1 MIRPRMV
8 FAGQYRQWLDMADN
22 RASMRGRSRA
32 RSEVWVRRN
41 FWHNLLLIVVLL
53 ALPTTAMAARHKTKA
68 KPTAQKAPAMDAKP
82 DAKADGKPEAKPET
96 KGPVD
101 ADAEY
106 GPSVEAQDGPAY
118 EPVESGTP
126 VGEDALRLGPF
137 VAPPKPFPFP
147 LLGDDRQKEVF
158 VDREGKL
165 YKDRPYSGQVPDWN
179 SEVPSNTTGRCKV
192 EPQMLTWVGF
202 QNTADAS
209 RVYVQLEHEACGY
222 VYRPDDSHI
231 VIDLPQVAIANP
243 NLRREI
249 LTGAFPTQI
258 DFIRAED
265 VVGRGTRIVISLKDK
280 RSYLSAHLGRYV
292 FVDIPR

>member
-1 MIRPRMV
+1 
-8 FAGQYRQWLDMADN
+8 
-22 RASMRGRSRA
+22 MRLK
-32 RSEVWVRRN
+32 
-41 FWHNLLLIVVLL
+41 FWHNLLLALVLL
-53 ALPTTAMAARHKTKA
+53 TLPVTVQAARRKSKG
-68 KPTAQKAPAMDAKP
+68 KPAAQKPVLDAKP
-82 DAKADGKPEAKPET
+82 DAKVEVKPEVKPEA

-101 ADAEY
+101 ADDEY
-106 GPSVEAQDGPAY
+106 GPSVEAQPGAAY
-118 EPVESGTP
+118 EPNDSGTP

-147 LLGDDRQKEVF
+147 LLGDERQKEVF

-179 SEVPSNTTGRCKV
+179 SEAPTNPTGRCKV

-222 VYRPDDSHI
+222 VYRPDDNHV
-231 VIDLPQVAIANP
+231 VIDLPQVAIANS

-258 DFIRAED
+258 DFIQAED
-265 VVGRGTRIVISLKDK
+265 VAGRGTRIVIALKDK

-292 FVDIPR
+292 FVDIAR

>member
-1 MIRPRMV
+1 
-8 FAGQYRQWLDMADN
+8 
-22 RASMRGRSRA
+22 MRL
-32 RSEVWVRRN
+32 N
-41 FWHNLLLIVVLL
+41 FWSSLLVVVAL
-53 ALPTTAMAARHKTKA
+53 ALVPVTASAARRKTKA
-68 KPTAQKAPAMDAKP
+68 KAAAQKPVLDAKP
-82 DAKADGKPEAKPET
+82 DAKADAKPEAKPDA
-96 KGPVD
+96 KAAVD

-118 EPVESGTP
+118 EPTESGTP

-147 LLGDDRQKEVF
+147 LLGDERQKEVF
-158 VDREGKL
+158 VDRDGKL

-179 SEVPSNTTGRCKV
+179 SEVQTNTTGRCKV
-192 EPQMLTWVGF
+192 EPQLLTWVGF

-222 VYRPDDSHI
+222 VYRPDDAHI
-231 VIDLPQVAIANP
+231 VIDLPQVAITNP

-265 VVGRGTRIVISLKDK
+265 LVGRGTRIVISLKDK

>member
-1 MIRPRMV
+1 
-8 FAGQYRQWLDMADN
+8 
-22 RASMRGRSRA
+22 MRLKS
-32 RSEVWVRRN
+32 WQI
-41 FWHNLLLIVVLL
+41 LLLVAVLA
-53 ALPTTAMAARHKTKA
+53 ALPATAFAARHKAKA
-68 KPTAQKAPAMDAKP
+68 KPPAVKPATEAPP
-82 DAKADGKPEAKPET
+82 TAKPEPKAPT
-96 KGPVD
+96 EEESDD
-101 ADAEY
+101 A
-106 GPSVEAQDGPAY
+106 PTLEAQDGPAY
-118 EPVESGTP
+118 DAVESGTP

-147 LLGDDRQKEVF
+147 LLGDERQKEVF
-158 VDREGKL
+158 VDRDGKL

-179 SEVPSNTTGRCKV
+179 SEVPNTTTGRCKV
-192 EPQMLTWVGF
+192 EPQLLTWVGF

-209 RVYVQLEHEACGY
+209 RVYVQLEHDACGY

-231 VIDLPQVAIANP
+231 VIDLPQVAIGNA

-265 VVGRGTRIVISLKDK
+265 VVGRGTRVVISLKDK

>member
-1 MIRPRMV
+1 
-8 FAGQYRQWLDMADN
+8 
-22 RASMRGRSRA
+22 MRLKS
-32 RSEVWVRRN
+32 
-41 FWHNLLLIVVLL
+41 WHNWLFCAALL
-53 ALPTTAMAARHKTKA
+53 AMPLAANAAHRKA
-68 KPTAQKAPAMDAKP
+68 KSKATSQKAPPPDVKP
-82 DAKADGKPEAKPET
+82 DAQAEAKPEAKPDP
-96 KGPVD
+96 KAVD
-101 ADAEY
+101 ADADY
-106 GPSVEAQDGPAY
+106 GPSLNAQDGPAY
-118 EPVESGTP
+118 EPTAEGGTP
-126 VGEDALRLGPF
+126 VGDDALRLGPF

-147 LLGDDRQKEVF
+147 LLGDERQKEVF

-165 YKDRPYSGQVPDWN
+165 YKDRPYGGQVPDWN
-179 SEVPSNTTGRCKV
+179 IEIPSNATGRCKV

-209 RVYVQLEHEACGY
+209 RVYVQLEHDACGY
-222 VYRPDDSHI
+222 VYRPDDTHV
-231 VIDLPQVAIANP
+231 VIDLPQVAILNA

>member
-1 MIRPRMV
+1 MQTRPP
-8 FAGQYRQWLDMADN
+8 
-22 RASMRGRSRA
+22 GRSGVVVRA
-32 RSEVWVRRN
+32 KI
-41 FWHNLLLIVVLL
+41 WHVLLLVLVTL
-53 ALPTTAMAARHKTKA
+53 AFQAPAFAARKGKAKTKPAAA
-68 KPTAQKAPAMDAKP
+68 KPADGHADAKPEAKPEAKPDAKP
-82 DAKADGKPEAKPET
+82 DAKA
-96 KGPVD
+96 VD
-101 ADAEY
+101 ADADY
-106 GPSVEAQDGPAY
+106 GPSVDAQDGPAY
-118 EPVESGTP
+118 DPDAAVAGTP
-126 VGEDALRLGPF
+126 VGEEALRLGPF

-147 LLGDDRQKEVF
+147 LLGDERQKEVF

-165 YKDRPYSGQVPDWN
+165 YKDRPYGGQVPDWN
-179 SEVPSNTTGRCKV
+179 SEVQGNPSGRCKV
-192 EPQMLTWVGF
+192 EPQLLTWVGF
-202 QNTADAS
+202 QNTPDAS

-222 VYRPDDSHI
+222 VYRPDDNHV
-231 VIDLPQVAIANP
+231 VIDLPQVAIINP

>member
-1 MIRPRMV
+1 M
-8 FAGQYRQWLDMADN
+8 RQN
-22 RASMRGRSRA
+22 RVSMQTRSRA
-32 RSEVWVRRN
+32 RSEVLVRRI
-41 FWHNLLLIVVLL
+41 FWHNLIL
-53 ALPTTAMAARHKTKA
+53 ALVLMALPVTGFAAHRKA
-68 KPTAQKAPAMDAKP
+68 KGKAAAQKPVLDPKADAKSDAKTDAKP
-82 DAKADGKPEAKPET
+82 EAQ
-96 KGPVD
+96 GPVD

-118 EPVESGTP
+118 EPIGTP

-147 LLGDDRQKEVF
+147 LLGDERQKEVF
-158 VDREGKL
+158 VDRDGKL

-179 SEVPSNTTGRCKV
+179 TEVPSNLTGRCKV

-231 VIDLPQVAIANP
+231 VIDLPQVAIANS

>member
-1 MIRPRMV
+1 MR
-8 FAGQYRQWLDMADN
+8 D
-22 RASMRGRSRA
+22 SMQGSRA
-32 RSEVWVRRN
+32 RFSEVWVRLKSL
-41 FWHNLLLIVVLL
+41 HSLQLIARVALAVALL
-53 ALPTTAMAARHKTKA
+53 AWPMTALAVHNKGKHKA
-68 KPTAQKAPAMDAKP
+68 KAAPQKPTSEA
-82 DAKADGKPEAKPET
+82 KPEAKPGEP
-96 KGPVD
+96 KPDAAAAPKAPVD
-101 ADAEY
+101 ADADY
-106 GPSVEAQDGPAY
+106 GPSVDAQDGPGY
-118 EPVESGTP
+118 EATDAGTP

-147 LLGDDRQKEVF
+147 LLGDERQKEVF
-158 VDREGKL
+158 VDRDGKL

-179 SEVPSNTTGRCKV
+179 SEVPSSATGRCKV

-209 RVYVQLEHEACGY
+209 RVYVQLEHDACGY
-222 VYRPDDSHI
+222 VYRPDDAHI
-231 VIDLPQVAIANP
+231 VIDLPQVAIGNP